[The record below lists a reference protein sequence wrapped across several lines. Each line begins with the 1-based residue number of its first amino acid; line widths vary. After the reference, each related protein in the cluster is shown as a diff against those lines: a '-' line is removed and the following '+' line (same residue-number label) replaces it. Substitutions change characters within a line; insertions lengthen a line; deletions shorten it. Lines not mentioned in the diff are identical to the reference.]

1 MASSRGRH
9 YFGKHKMKRGVA
21 LISVLTTAII
31 VALIIGGL
39 YILLTRVFETSRMS
53 GVYATTRDAARGGI
67 SYTVS
72 QITGGSFDSLLT
84 GDCPDGTASR
94 PGNCC
99 DLRLT
104 YRLVGVTGEYTNT
117 VTVCLTGYA
126 PQPGFE
132 IEGVA
137 YTRPSPGGKGYV
149 YTIVSEALGP
159 QGSRS
164 RVEAVY
170 VR

>member
-1 MASSRGRH
+1 MASSRRRH
-9 YFGKHKMKRGVA
+9 NFGKHKMRRGVA
-21 LISVLTTAII
+21 LISVLTTAIV
-31 VALIIGGL
+31 VALVIGGL
-39 YILLTRVFETSRMS
+39 YILLTRVFETTRMS

-67 SYTVS
+67 NYTVS
-72 QITGGSFDSLLT
+72 QIIGGSFDTLLT
-84 GDCPDGTASR
+84 GDCPNGTDAR

-104 YRLVGVTGEYTNT
+104 YRLVGITGEYTNNI
-117 VTVCLTGYA
+117 TVCLTGYA
-126 PQPGFE
+126 PQPGFI

-137 YTRPSPGGKGYV
+137 YSRPTPGGKGYV